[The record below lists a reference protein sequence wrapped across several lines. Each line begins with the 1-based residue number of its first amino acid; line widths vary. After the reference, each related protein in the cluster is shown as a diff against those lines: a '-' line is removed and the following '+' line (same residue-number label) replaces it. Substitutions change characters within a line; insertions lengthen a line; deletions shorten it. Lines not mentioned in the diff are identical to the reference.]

1 MNLIEDNWKYI
12 QATTAAK
19 AVEIAKKIGRMSD
32 IEDLKQEVLFYL
44 IKAEKRYDPTRSQ
57 PKTFINMILTY
68 AQKNLLRR
76 MYRMKRRVNITTV
89 DLQTVQVDQLLAP
102 SSTTADIGDFIEI
115 LPEPD
120 RTICRQMILDGIS
133 AGIIARRQGKS
144 KDELLAMVREAMRPI
159 AVQIGIRA
167 ARQSDGEVTDRQDH
181 PPTPAKPGPVQT
193 GRGSS
198 RKRIFEPTPGEVIPK
213 YDRLSFTRR
222 ARRGKI
228 TKIISGEQKP

>member
-44 IKAEKRYDPTRSQ
+44 IKAEKRYDPKRSQ

-76 MYRMKRRVNITTV
+76 MYRMKRRVNIATV
-89 DLQTVQVDQLLAP
+89 DLQTVQADQLLAP
-102 SSTTADIGDFIEI
+102 SSTTADIGDFIET

-120 RTICRQMILDGIS
+120 RPICRQMILDGIS
-133 AGIIARRQGKS
+133 AGVIARRQGKS
-144 KDELLAMVREAMRPI
+144 KDELLAQVREAMRPI

-167 ARQSDGEVTDRQDH
+167 ARQSDGEVTDRQD
-181 PPTPAKPGPVQT
+181 PPPPPDHPGPPPT

-198 RKRIFEPTPGEVIPK
+198 RERKIGSTPGEVIPK

-222 ARRGKI
+222 ARR
-228 TKIISGEQKP
+228 QKSKK